1 MHPLEEL
8 LGYQFR
14 DPEMLKRALTH
25 RSIDNG
31 DSNQRLEFLGD
42 RVLGLVV
49 AHLLFTLFP
58 AEQEGE
64 LARRHAG
71 LVSKDTLA
79 EVGVIISIGDYLH
92 LSTSEEIMGG
102 RGNAS
107 HLEDA
112 CEALIGALYL
122 DGGLAP
128 AAEFIER
135 YWKPLLLSVKEPP
148 KDPKTGLQEWAQGR
162 GMALPEYVEISRS
175 GPDHAPEFEIEVRV
189 GKYNARGSAGNKR
202 AAEQAAAKELLL
214 LVSKVL

>member
-1 MHPLEEL
+1 MHPLETL
-8 LGYQFR
+8 LGYRFC
-14 DPEMLKRALTH
+14 DPEVLKRALTH
-25 RSIDNG
+25 RSIDG
-31 DSNQRLEFLGD
+31 GGSNQRLEFLGD

-64 LARRHAG
+64 LARRHAC

-79 EVGVIISIGDYLH
+79 EVGRIIGIGGYLH
-92 LSTSEEIMGG
+92 LSNSEEIAGG

-112 CEALIGALYL
+112 CEALIGAIFL

-128 AAEFIER
+128 AAAFVER
-135 YWKPLLLSVKEPP
+135 YWKPLLLAVKEPP

-162 GMALPEYVEISRS
+162 GMALPEYVEISRL
-175 GPDHAPEFEIEVRV
+175 GPDHAPEFEIEARV
-189 GKYNARGSAGNKR
+189 GKHAARGLAGNKR
-202 AAEQAAAKELLL
+202 AAEQAAAKTLLTAL
-214 LVSKVL
+214 TES